1 MKFDDIVALAKA
13 GYSPKQVKE
22 LLEMVET
29 SPQIKD
35 ANPDDVVN
43 VDTKKV
49 EPTPEPKK
57 DEEEDPI
64 DALKKL
70 LNE

>member
-49 EPTPEPKK
+49 EPNPEPKK